1 MYDYVIVG
9 AGSAGCVLAA
19 RLSADID
26 ARVLLLEAGPPDDA
40 PEIHLPAGVQAL
52 FKGPYD
58 WNYTTTPQENAQG
71 RPVYWPR
78 GRTLGGS
85 SSTNAMIYIR
95 GHRHDYDTWRD
106 EYGCKG
112 WGYADLLP
120 YFRRAEDQ
128 QRGESGYHGVGGPLR
143 VEDLRYKHPLTRA
156 WVESATA
163 FGLPANN
170 DFNGAEQDG
179 VGFYQVTQKRGRR
192 WSTAD
197 GYLRSAI
204 SRPNLTVQ
212 TDALVTKVLVE
223 NGRATGVRYTAGGKT
238 EEALAQGE
246 VILCGGAVNSP
257 QLLLLS
263 GIGPADHLRSLG
275 IDVVADLPAV
285 GTGLQDHP
293 IVPVRWHTP
302 KTRAMWEGVNLRNF
316 LLWQW
321 LGRGPY
327 ASNVAEA
334 GGFVRTSPDL
344 PAPDLQYHVV
354 GAPYIDQGL
363 ADVAERMIS
372 VFVTAVAVASRG
384 SITLRSADPRWK
396 PAIDPAYLSDPAD
409 LEVLLAGVRQA
420 REIAANRPLAR
431 LGGGEAAPGEGTD
444 LTDWIRHEVVTL
456 YHPTS
461 TCAMGGADD
470 AVCDPELRVRGIDG
484 LRVVD
489 ASVMPAV
496 PRGNT
501 NAPVIAIAERAAD
514 LILGGLMLPSADPAS
529 AQAAPEVRPAAT
541 VLADAASPTMPVRPV
556 EVEEPAASPTE
567 PTREMPPVEGPV
579 AEEPPSRTGP
589 AWDAVESSDATR
601 EFGAADESVS
611 PSEETQQVRPIT
623 DPEPAEAPES
633 VAEETKRDL
642 PVPEPESSAEET
654 QRIAPVEEPAAE
666 TQLITPVEEPE
677 EPPAA
682 KTQRLPAVDD
692 PPPSSPAEK
701 TREMPPAEDPE

>member
-1 MYDYVIVG
+1 LPKFPKEAAVYDYVIVG
-9 AGSAGCVLAA
+9 AGSAGCVLAS
-19 RLSADID
+19 RLSADSG

-40 PEIHLPAGVQAL
+40 PEIHIPAGLQAL

-58 WNYTTTPQENAQG
+58 WDYTTTPQEHAQG
-71 RPVYWPR
+71 RGVYWPR

-128 QRGESGYHGVGGPLR
+128 QRGESDYHGVGGPLR
-143 VEDLRYKHPLTRA
+143 VEDLRYKHPLTRS

-179 VGFYQVTQKRGRR
+179 VGYYQVTQRRGRR

-197 GYLRSAI
+197 AYLRPALD
-204 SRPNLTVQ
+204 RPNLTVR
-212 TDALVTKVLVE
+212 TDALATKILVE
-223 NGRATGVRYTAGGKT
+223 NGRTTGVRFVAGGK
-238 EEALAQGE
+238 EESALAQRE

-257 QLLLLS
+257 QLLMLS
-263 GIGPADHLRSLG
+263 GLGPADHLRSLG
-275 IDVVADLPAV
+275 IDVVADLPSV

-302 KTRAMWEGVNLRNF
+302 GTKAIWEGVNLRNF
-316 LLWQW
+316 MLWQS

-334 GGFVRTSPDL
+334 GGFVRTSAGL
-344 PAPDLQYHVV
+344 PAPDLQYHVL
-354 GAPYIDQGL
+354 GTPYVAQGL
-363 ADVAERMIS
+363 TDVAERMMS
-372 VFVTAVAVASRG
+372 VFVTAIAVRSRG

-396 PAIDPAYLSDPAD
+396 PLIDPAYLSDSAD
-409 LEVLLAGVRQA
+409 LEVILAGIRQA
-420 REIAANRPLAR
+420 REIAETRPFAR
-431 LGGGEAAPGEGTD
+431 IGGGEAAPGDGVD
-444 LTDWIRHEVVTL
+444 LTDWVRHEVVTL

-461 TCAMGGADD
+461 SCAMGGTEES
-470 AVCDPELRVRGIDG
+470 VCDPELRVRGVDG

-501 NAPVIAIAERAAD
+501 NAPTIAIAERAAD
-514 LILGGLMLPSADPAS
+514 LIAGGPLLPADDPSTADPLLPIADPA
-529 AQAAPEVRPAAT
+529 
-541 VLADAASPTMPVRPV
+541 
-556 EVEEPAASPTE
+556 
-567 PTREMPPVEGPV
+567 
-579 AEEPPSRTGP
+579 
-589 AWDAVESSDATR
+589 
-601 EFGAADESVS
+601 
-611 PSEETQQVRPIT
+611 
-623 DPEPAEAPES
+623 
-633 VAEETKRDL
+633 
-642 PVPEPESSAEET
+642 
-654 QRIAPVEEPAAE
+654 
-666 TQLITPVEEPE
+666 
-677 EPPAA
+677 
-682 KTQRLPAVDD
+682 
-692 PPPSSPAEK
+692 
-701 TREMPPAEDPE
+701 